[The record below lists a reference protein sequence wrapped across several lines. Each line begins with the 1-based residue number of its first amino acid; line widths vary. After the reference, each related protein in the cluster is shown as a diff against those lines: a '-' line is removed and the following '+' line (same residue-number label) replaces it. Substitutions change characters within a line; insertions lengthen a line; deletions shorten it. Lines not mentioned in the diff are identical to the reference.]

1 MKTPLYLFFGFL
13 LLAVSSGAFSNG
25 EETENGKAGDLFV
38 IPENKT
44 VAELLEYARETIRE
58 TPLPTDMP
66 PKEILDEVVRRAEFL
81 LKISETALEK
91 NPDKNLLPEIH
102 LLKFEALEHLART
115 NDPKHV
121 ETLENWLDEM
131 DRLLPKSRQA
141 KLARA
146 IDMQRQVGL
155 FLRVNRT
162 EKEFQAIKR
171 KMLALV
177 RREPMNFPPALP
189 LNLVEISQLA
199 EDVLKRDDLVDAT
212 GKELIEVIR
221 STSDPGLHG
230 MIPKIEAATHVPG
243 QTIVLEG
250 TTLDGKKFDWEKYR
264 GKIVLVDFFTS
275 WCIPCIE
282 EFPRLKEIREK
293 YKEKGF
299 EIVGVGMDELKKIK
313 TLAEEQ
319 ELPWTIVS
327 EDATIRNR
335 MKSIGKRYAI
345 RKYPTFFLIDGK
357 GRLIDAKLRIS
368 NLEETLE
375 RLFEENQS
383 NKQNDGIK

>member
-1 MKTPLYLFFGFL
+1 MKTPLYLFFGFFL
-13 LLAVSSGAFSNG
+13 FAVSFGSFSIG
-25 EETENGKAGDLFV
+25 EEAGNDKTNDPFV

-44 VAELLEYARETIRE
+44 AAELLELARETIRN
-58 TPLPTDMP
+58 TPLPTDRP
-66 PKEILDEVVRRAEFL
+66 PKEILDALVRRSEFL
-81 LKISETALEK
+81 LKVSETALKK
-91 NPDKNLLPEIH
+91 NPDKTLLPEIYM
-102 LLKFEALEHLART
+102 LKFEALEHLART

-121 ETLENWLDEM
+121 EKLENWLDEM

-146 IDMQRQVGL
+146 IDMRRQVGL
-155 FLRVNRT
+155 FLRVHRT
-162 EKEFQAIKR
+162 EKEFQTIKR

-199 EDVLKRDDLVDAT
+199 ENVLSVDGLVEET

-230 MIPKIEAATHVPG
+230 IIPQIEAATHLPG
-243 QTIVLEG
+243 QTIVMEG
-250 TTLDGKKFDWEKYR
+250 TMLDGEKFDWTPFR

-282 EFPRLKEIREK
+282 EFPQLKEIREK

-299 EIVGVGMDELKKIK
+299 EIVGVGMDELEKIK
-313 TLAEEQ
+313 SLAEEQ
-319 ELPWTIVS
+319 ELPWPVIS
-327 EDATIRNR
+327 EEWTVRNR
-335 MKSIGKRYAI
+335 MKSIGKRYSI
-345 RKYPTFFLIDGK
+345 RKYPTFFLIDREGK
-357 GRLIDAKLRIS
+357 LIDARLRIS
-368 NLEETLE
+368 NLEEALE
-375 RLFEENQS
+375 RLFEEKENS
-383 NKQNDGIK
+383 NRQER